1 MDSVHWPVSMVDH
14 LISVSIQ
21 DRQRSERRSCGNLFQ
36 LENSSDDDEGEFLL
50 ESFKPSFTC
59 LLTKSAEGV
68 DVRLHHN
75 MVFSET

>member
-1 MDSVHWPVSMVDH
+1 METYFNWK
-14 LISVSIQ
+14 
-21 DRQRSERRSCGNLFQ
+21 
-36 LENSSDDDEGEFLL
+36 NSSDDDEGEFLL

>member
-1 MDSVHWPVSMVDH
+1 MFPFRIDNIRKGGPV
-14 LISVSIQ
+14 
-21 DRQRSERRSCGNLFQ
+21 ETYFNWK
-36 LENSSDDDEGEFLL
+36 NSSDDDEGEFLL